1 MAITQK
7 RICLELMGISD
18 TRPGNRSRLRRS
30 GCWAMGSEELLG
42 CVHTLFPATATDI
55 PAVPIGGDFI
65 EVVSPFKEGTTVG
78 RLLERRGDGGYMI
91 IMQTEDAKKRR
102 EHIEAKGLS
111 RVIFEHDFEDSVCIQ
126 YHPRG
131 IKGKFDTGCILV
143 VGPALLLT
151 GY

>member
-1 MAITQK
+1 
-7 RICLELMGISD
+7 
-18 TRPGNRSRLRRS
+18 
-30 GCWAMGSEELLG
+30 LG
-42 CVHTLFPATATDI
+42 AYTLFSRRQRLTL
-55 PAVPIGGDFI
+55 AVPIGGDFI
-65 EVVSPFKEGTTVG
+65 EVVSPFKEGTTAG

-111 RVIFEHDFEDSVCIQ
+111 RAIFEHDLGDSVCIQ

>member
-1 MAITQK
+1 
-7 RICLELMGISD
+7 
-18 TRPGNRSRLRRS
+18 
-30 GCWAMGSEELLG
+30 
-42 CVHTLFPATATDI
+42 
-55 PAVPIGGDFI
+55 
-65 EVVSPFKEGTTVG
+65 
-78 RLLERRGDGGYMI
+78 MI

-111 RVIFEHDFEDSVCIQ
+111 RVIFEHDLGDSVCIQ

-151 GY
+151 GYWAASCLNLIPMYPVRKTPRQFSLASLHGTPAIQTSSVIRLA